1 MDETQSPDG
10 AAAPR
15 STAATLALAGV
26 GLLGAGN
33 RRAARTFAHG
43 ARVAGVVG
51 GPVWRSPPLRPARRA
66 GRSVLDSLVEEGG
79 RHEVRWRAELETTVA
94 EGVVDSVTSAVVEHA
109 IVERVAARML
119 EAGTL
124 ERVAAQVTDSPL
136 PLRVV
141 DDVLT
146 ERVTDPIVARVV
158 ESPDL
163 DRIFARVLA
172 SPALDELIAKVL
184 DNPSTDRIVAQ
195 ILASP
200 GLERLIVQVMK
211 SRLVDDLT
219 DRVLV
224 SDELQRVVTQVAQSP
239 AIRSAIADSSAGL
252 AGEVAGQV
260 RTRTVGAD
268 ATVERAARRLLRR
281 KPIIRVDPPDPPSPA
296 GAPAA

>member
-1 MDETQSPDG
+1 MDETQSRDET
-10 AAAPR
+10 AAER
-15 STAATLALAGV
+15 SSAATLALAGI

-33 RRAARTFAHG
+33 RRAVRTLAQG
-43 ARVAGVVG
+43 VRVAAVVG
-51 GPVWRSPPLRPARRA
+51 APVWHSPPLGPARRA
-66 GRSVLDSLVEEGG
+66 GRSVLDSLVAEGG
-79 RHEVRWRAELETTVA
+79 RHEVRWRAELETTVT
-94 EGVVDSVTSAVVEHA
+94 ERVVDSVTSAVVGHA
-109 IVERVAARML
+109 IVERVAAQMIA
-119 EAGTL
+119 AGTL

-136 PLRVV
+136 PLRLV

-184 DNPSTDRIVAQ
+184 DSPSTDRIVAQ

-219 DRVLV
+219 DRVLA
-224 SDELQRVVTQVAQSP
+224 SDELQRVVTHVAQSP
-239 AIRSAIADSSAGL
+239 AIRSAIAESSAGL
-252 AGEVAGQV
+252 AGEVADQV
-260 RTRTVGAD
+260 RTRTVVAD